1 MPRIHL
7 VSNLPGVSALGDHL
21 RAAGLGPTSA
31 RSADALLVLID
42 RPLDSVEQ
50 ELLDRARQSVPVL
63 LAGPTVR
70 ALPSDSP
77 LVEASGLIPGH
88 TTPTHELRVTVGPNG
103 AEVAARMGEFRP
115 VDSWVVPDK
124 IADDVERLLLVQ
136 QGTAEFPICTW
147 RPSTGL
153 GMFTLGS
160 TASTLADP
168 AYHRLVGRWLR
179 HTLGV
184 RDEAPIG
191 VGLLGEPGTPAV
203 HQTAVEATEGL
214 NLVAV
219 SGTGRAGGGR
229 SGESQARSYDEPDSL
244 IADADVRLV
253 VIGTPNNTRAQ
264 WASRALEAGKDV
276 VIPSPFALSTQEAD
290 DLALLAAARS
300 SLLAMYPE
308 RREDPAYQSL
318 RAAVRRGAIGDILSV
333 EVIHGA
339 YNRPP
344 GGWRDDERASGGLIH
359 DRAAAHLDWVL
370 DLVDEPVEWVTATAH
385 KRVWHHVT
393 NADHA
398 RVLLRFANGAEAQVT
413 VSDLLAVPTTRL
425 HVLGST
431 GSVFGDDPATGALAA
446 GGTAETAPAGGWARA
461 GGRHEGRTGERA
473 HSAAL
478 SAGPLTVIS
487 HDGTRTRLPL
497 TVGAPHPFYRDL
509 ADALLSGW
517 PLAAY
522 RVETARK
529 VVAVAEAA
537 TRSAGGGGVQIGP
550 A

>member
-70 ALPSDSP
+70 ALPAESP
-77 LVEASGLIPGH
+77 LVEASGFIPGRA
-88 TTPTHELRVTVGPNG
+88 TPPHELRLVAGPNG
-103 AEVAARMGEFRP
+103 DQVAARMGDFRP

-124 IADDVERLLLVQ
+124 VADDIERLLLVRH
-136 QGTAEFPICTW
+136 EMSEYPVCTW
-147 RPSTGL
+147 RPATGL

-160 TASTLADP
+160 TAETLADP

-179 HTLGV
+179 HALGA
-184 RDEAPIG
+184 RDAGPVG
-191 VGLLGEPGTPAV
+191 VGLLGTPPAV
-203 HQTAVEATEGL
+203 AAHQAAVEATEGL
-214 NLVAV
+214 DLVAV
-219 SGTGRAGGGR
+219 SGAGR
-229 SGESQARSYDEPDSL
+229 SAGRGGDTAVRGYEEPDEL
-244 IADADVRLV
+244 LADGDVRLV
-253 VIGTPNNTRAQ
+253 VVGTSNQTRAQ

-276 VIPSPFALSTQEAD
+276 VIASPFALSTQETD

-308 RREDPAYQSL
+308 RREDPAYRCL
-318 RAAVRRGAIGDILSV
+318 RAAVRGGAVGDILSV
-333 EVIHGA
+333 EVTHGA
-339 YNRPP
+339 PRRPE

-359 DRAAAHLDWVL
+359 DRGFGHLDWVL
-370 DLVDEPVEWVTATAH
+370 DLVDEPVEWVTATTH

-398 RVLLRFANGAEAQVT
+398 RVLLRFASGAEAQIT
-413 VSDLLAVPTTRL
+413 ISDLLAVPTARL
-425 HVLGST
+425 QVLGT
-431 GSVFGDDPATGALAA
+431 AGALFGDDPATAALAA
-446 GGTAETAPAGGWARA
+446 ESEPEPARR
-461 GGRHEGRTGERA
+461 GGRHAGQAGEGAPTVP
-473 HSAAL
+473 L
-478 SAGPLTVIS
+478 SAGPLTVVR

-497 TVGAPHPFYRDL
+497 PTGGGHQFYRDL

-517 PLAAY
+517 PLNAY
-522 RVETARK
+522 RVEAARR

-537 TRSAGGGGVQIGP
+537 TRSASAGGVQIGP

>member
-7 VSNLPGVSALGDHL
+7 VSNLPGVGALGDHL

-70 ALPSDSP
+70 ALPVDSP
-77 LVEASGLIPGH
+77 LVEASGLIPGRAVPPH
-88 TTPTHELRVTVGPNG
+88 VLALSTGPDG
-103 AEVAARMGEFRP
+103 GQVAARMGEFHP
-115 VDSWVVPDK
+115 YDSWVLPDK
-124 IADDVERLLLVQ
+124 IADDVERLLLVRHEM
-136 QGTAEFPICTW
+136 AEYPVCTW

-153 GMFTLGS
+153 GMFTLGT

-179 HTLGV
+179 HALGV
-184 RDEAPIG
+184 RDAGPIG
-191 VGLLGEPGTPAV
+191 VGLLATPATSAA
-203 HQTAVEATEGL
+203 HQAALDATEGL

-219 SGTGRAGGGR
+219 SG
-229 SGESQARSYDEPDSL
+229 SEPGPDGTVRGYAE
-244 IADADVRLV
+244 ADDLVADPEVRLV
-253 VIGTPNNTRAQ
+253 VVGTPNNTRAQ

-276 VIPSPFALSTQEAD
+276 VIAAPFALSTQEAD

-300 SLLAMYPE
+300 SLVVMYPQL
-308 RREDPAYQSL
+308 REDPAYRGL
-318 RAAVRRGAIGDILSV
+318 RAAVRRGAVGDIFSV
-333 EVIHGA
+333 EVTRGGF
-339 YNRPP
+339 NRPS
-344 GGWRDDERASGGLIH
+344 GGWRDDERTSGGLIH
-359 DRAAAHLDWVL
+359 ERGFAHLDWLL
-370 DLVDEPVEWVTATAH
+370 DLVDEPVETVVATTH

-398 RVLLRFANGAEAQVT
+398 RVLLRFADGAEAQLVL
-413 VSDLLAVPTTRL
+413 SDVLPTPTARL
-425 HVLGST
+425 RVLGT
-431 GSVFGDDPATGALAA
+431 A
-446 GGTAETAPAGGWARA
+446 G
-461 GGRHEGRTGERA
+461 
-473 HSAAL
+473 AL
-478 SAGPLTVIS
+478 SADGPAGVPGGGADPLAATEPLTLVT
-487 HDGTRTRLPL
+487 HDGATTRLPL
-497 TVGAPHPFYRDL
+497 PAAGGSPFYRDL
-509 ADALLSGW
+509 ADGLLSGS
-517 PLAAY
+517 PLTPY

-537 TRSAGGGGVQIGP
+537 TRSAAAGGVQIGP

>member
-1 MPRIHL
+1 VPRIHL

-70 ALPSDSP
+70 ALPVESP
-77 LVEASGLIPGH
+77 LVEASGLVPGRAIPA
-88 TTPTHELRVTVGPNG
+88 HELALTAGPNG
-103 AEVAARMGEFRP
+103 AQVAARMGDFRP
-115 VDSWVVPDK
+115 VDSWMLPDK
-124 IADDVERLLLVQ
+124 IADDVERLLLVRHEM
-136 QGTAEFPICTW
+136 AEYPVCTW
-147 RPSTGL
+147 RPSSGL
-153 GMFTLGS
+153 GMFTLGT

-179 HTLGV
+179 HALGV
-184 RDEAPIG
+184 QDGPPIG
-191 VGLLGEPGTPAV
+191 VGLLTNPTSSGV
-203 HQTAVEATEGL
+203 HQSAVEATEGL

-219 SGTGRAGGGR
+219 SGTSPDQG
-229 SGESQARSYDEPDSL
+229 SQARGHDEPDDL
-244 IADADVRLV
+244 VADPDVRLV
-253 VIGTPNNTRAQ
+253 IVETPNNTRSQ

-276 VIPSPFALSTQEAD
+276 VIAAPFALSTQDAD

-300 SLLAMYPE
+300 SMLAMYPSARAE
-308 RREDPAYQSL
+308 PAYQAL
-318 RAAVRRGAIGDILSV
+318 RAAVRRGAVGELITIDA
-333 EVIHGA
+333 A
-339 YNRPP
+339 YGGYQRPP
-344 GGWRDDERASGGLIH
+344 GTWRDDERTSGGLIH
-359 DRAAAHLDWVL
+359 DRGFGHLDWLL
-370 DLVDEPVEWVTATAH
+370 DLVDEPVEWVSATSH

-398 RVLLRFANGAEAQVT
+398 RVLLRFAGGAEAQLVL
-413 VSDLLAVPTTRL
+413 SDLQAAPAAQVR
-425 HVLGST
+425 VLGNA
-431 GSVFGDDPATGALAA
+431 GSLFSAGATGAESGLIS
-446 GGTAETAPAGGWARA
+446 
-461 GGRHEGRTGERA
+461 TGA
-473 HSAAL
+473 KSGPFA
-478 SAGPLTVIS
+478 AGPLTLVT
-487 HDGTRTRLPL
+487 HDGTDTRLPL
-497 TVGAPHPFYRDL
+497 PAGTGSAFHREL

-517 PLAAY
+517 PLNPY

-537 TRSAGGGGVQIGP
+537 TRSAAAGGVQIGP